1 MATAAETQA
10 RPAVS
15 QTASIRQTGVQPARG
30 SRAASKPPSPRPTR
44 PPISPAAVM
53 LWLRQLVLMFSMV
66 AALVTMLAARAAG
79 KPMLKVALYTG
90 VAALATAMVG
100 MLLANVLVMPSVES
114 TVEPSDAP
122 NERQG

>member
-1 MATAAETQA
+1 
-10 RPAVS
+10 
-15 QTASIRQTGVQPARG
+15 
-30 SRAASKPPSPRPTR
+30 
-44 PPISPAAVM
+44 M